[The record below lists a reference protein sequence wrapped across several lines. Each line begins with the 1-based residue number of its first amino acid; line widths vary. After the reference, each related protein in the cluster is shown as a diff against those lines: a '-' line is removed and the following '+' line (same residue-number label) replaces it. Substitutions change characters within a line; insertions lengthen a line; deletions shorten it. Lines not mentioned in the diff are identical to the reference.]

1 MDEKLK
7 FASFSHI
14 SLDIFKAAIYD
25 KHHKPTPRKLSHR
38 PSREPKSKTRET
50 IHYSSEIPRRF
61 FPRNHIS
68 KLCRATIIDAGG
80 GFRRLQTQCSAKTR
94 GLKQITRNEQKK
106 NRQIHN
112 SRSTVLQTPL
122 DFVSLAATCDLL
134 LKQKS

>member
-50 IHYSSEIPRRF
+50 IHYSDEIPRRF

-68 KLCRATIIDAGG
+68 KNCAARQSSTLVADSVV
-80 GFRRLQTQCSAKTR
+80 FKP
-94 GLKQITRNEQKK
+94 NVPQK
-106 NRQIHN
+106 HA
-112 SRSTVLQTPL
+112 
-122 DFVSLAATCDLL
+122 D
-134 LKQKS
+134 